1 MTEPVPAMN
10 ELRASD
16 RVTWT
21 SEERAVDRRRLL
33 EEVQELRGEFT
44 SMLVHDL
51 RAPLSVIT
59 ASIEMLSQTETALT
73 DRARGFLSQMG
84 RSCDRMIRLIG
95 DILDLSKLE
104 AHKLSMDPVAMDLS
118 ALVAEVVQRFS
129 ASAEQHGVQIDVR
142 IPDQPETV
150 LADHHRLEQVLMNLM
165 ANALKFTP
173 GGGTITVEVR
183 PVDDE
188 VEVGI
193 ADTGLGITADEMPL
207 LFEKFSQATLGK
219 LNPVSGT
226 GLGLAICRHIIEA
239 HEGRIWAESE
249 PEKGTRFAF
258 RLSRDR

>member
-1 MTEPVPAMN
+1 MN
-10 ELRASD
+10 ELRASG

-21 SEERAVDRRRLL
+21 RPEHAVDRRRGLDD
-33 EEVQELRGEFT
+33 VHELRSELT

-59 ASIEMLSQTETALT
+59 AYIEMLGETEPGLT
-73 DRARGFLSQMG
+73 DRARGFLRQMA

-104 AHKLSMDPVAMDLS
+104 AHRLAMDPVPMDLGT
-118 ALVAEVVQRFS
+118 LVAEVVQGFS
-129 ASAEQHGVQIDVR
+129 PSAEQRGIRVDVQV
-142 IPDQPETV
+142 PHPLQTV
-150 LADHHRLEQVLMNLM
+150 ADHHRLEQVVMNLM

-173 GGGTITVEVR
+173 GGGTITVEAR

-188 VEVGI
+188 VEVSV
-193 ADTGLGITADEMPL
+193 ADTGPGIAAGEMPL

-219 LNPVSGT
+219 LSPLSGT

-239 HEGRIWAESE
+239 HSGRIWAESE

-258 RLSRDR
+258 RLSRARARPAS

>member
-1 MTEPVPAMN
+1 MTEPMPGLN
-10 ELRASD
+10 ELHASG
-16 RVTWT
+16 RVTWA

-33 EEVQELRGEFT
+33 EEVPELRGEFT

-59 ASIEMLSQTETALT
+59 ASIEMLGQTETTLT
-73 DRARGFLSQMG
+73 DRARAYLSQMG
-84 RSCDRMIRLIG
+84 RSCDRMIRLIA

-118 ALVAEVVQRFS
+118 ALVVEVVQRFS
-129 ASAEQHGVQIDVR
+129 ASAEQHGIRIDMR
-142 IPDQPETV
+142 IPAQPGTV

-207 LFEKFSQATLGK
+207 LFEKFSQATLGRWS
-219 LNPVSGT
+219 PVSGT

-239 HEGRIWAESE
+239 HGGRIWADSE